1 MTLSLIGA
9 GFGRTGT
16 NSLKLALEQIG
27 FGPCHHMVEV
37 FINPKSAAH
46 WQQALDGQP
55 MDWEAVMAG
64 YKSLVDWPGALFWR
78 ELWKASPKAK
88 ILLSVRDEESWFKSI
103 TNTIFVARSDP
114 ATHEDPVARD
124 MARMVNELVDRAIG
138 STERDRD
145 TVLAAYR
152 KNIAEVKEE
161 VQAEQ
166 LLVFDVKQGWAPL
179 CEFLEVAV
187 PDTPFPRTNS
197 TDEFVA
203 RLNTRNAP
211 KKP

>member
-27 FGPCHHMVEV
+27 FGPCHHMLEV
-37 FINPKSAAH
+37 FLNPKSAAH
-46 WQQALDGQP
+46 WQQALDGQQ

-64 YKSLVDWPGALFWR
+64 YKSLVDWPGAFFWR
-78 ELWKASPKAK
+78 ELWKASPEAK
-88 ILLSVRDEESWFKSI
+88 ILLSVRDEENWFKSI
-103 TNTIFVARSDP
+103 TNTIFMARSDP
-114 ATHEDPVARD
+114 ATHEDPVTRD
-124 MARMVNELVDRAIG
+124 MARMVNELLDRAIG
-138 STERDRD
+138 STQRDRD

-161 VQAEQ
+161 VPADQ
-166 LLVFDVKQGWAPL
+166 LLIFDVKQGWAPL
-179 CEFLEVAV
+179 CEFLNVTV

-211 KKP
+211 RKT

>member
-27 FGPCHHMVEV
+27 FGPCHHMLEV
-37 FINPKSAAH
+37 FLNPKSAAH
-46 WQQALDGQP
+46 WQQALDGQQ

-64 YKSLVDWPGALFWR
+64 YKSLVDWPGAFFWR
-78 ELWKASPKAK
+78 ELWKASPEAK
-88 ILLSVRDEESWFKSI
+88 ILLSVRDEENWFKSI
-103 TNTIFVARSDP
+103 TNTIFMARSDL
-114 ATHEDPVARD
+114 ATHDDPVTRD
-124 MARMVNELVDRAIG
+124 MARMVNELLDRAIG
-138 STERDRD
+138 STQRDRD

-161 VQAEQ
+161 VPADQ

-179 CEFLEVAV
+179 CKFLDVTV

-211 KKP
+211 RKT